1 VDPAGHPLDALDL
14 QLLALLEVDG
24 RMSHAQLARR
34 VGRSRSA
41 VQERIG
47 RLERLGHI
55 AGYTIRRPRSI
66 RPVRAYLLVVGSA
79 ASHDQLAAAL
89 AKLPQ
94 VSVCDSVSGELDL
107 VLQIQ
112 AEELAEVERVRTLLA
127 RMQGVARIR
136 MALVVEN
143 RLDRR

>member
-1 VDPAGHPLDALDL
+1 VEPAGHPLDALDL

-55 AGYTIRRPRSI
+55 AGYTIRQPKSV

-127 RMQGVARIR
+127 RMEGVARIR
-136 MALVVEN
+136 VALVVET